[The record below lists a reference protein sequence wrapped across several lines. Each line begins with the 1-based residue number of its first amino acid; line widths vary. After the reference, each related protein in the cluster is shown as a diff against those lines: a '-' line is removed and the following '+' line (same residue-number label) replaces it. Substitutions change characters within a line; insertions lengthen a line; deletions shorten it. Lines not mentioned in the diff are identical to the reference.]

1 VSFNLYFTQRIRQG
15 VSK

>member
-1 VSFNLYFTQRIRQG
+1 VSFNLYFAQRIRQG